1 MHVKPI
7 LWGFFGTYIYFFVF
21 NLNLTVMQKIGF
33 VNALNSTRE
42 NSVSLQLVMEIHVE
56 MVLHVFQSPGKMLFA
71 FVRME
76 DLASSA
82 VMVRTIFFMYW
93 S

>member
-1 MHVKPI
+1 
-7 LWGFFGTYIYFFVF
+7 
-21 NLNLTVMQKIGF
+21 MQKIGF
-33 VNALNSTRE
+33 VNALNSTLE
-42 NSVSLQLVMEIHVE
+42 NSASLRLVMKIHVE
-56 MVLHVFQSPGKMLFA
+56 TVLRVFRSPGEMLFA

-82 VMVRTIFFMYW
+82 VMVRTIFFIHW

>member
-1 MHVKPI
+1 
-7 LWGFFGTYIYFFVF
+7 
-21 NLNLTVMQKIGF
+21 MQKIGF
-33 VNALNSTRE
+33 VNALNSTLE
-42 NSVSLQLVMEIHVE
+42 NSASSQLVMKIHVE

-71 FVRME
+71 FVHMG

-82 VMVRTIFFMYW
+82 VMVRTMFFLHQ